1 MKYRK
6 ESQINK
12 STSRGQGRSR
22 EAGSERSRR
31 QTRGAT
37 NRNIVKGLGSGAK
50 HLHMAKPI
58 GSGSRVNGALVRG
71 KLMSLSGEAS
81 APRVPSLTGSSRV
94 GNDDGGN
101 RGVSRRHS
109 SCRERAGS
117 SRRRVTRP
125 TNELEVS
132 TVTKARTKIMSA
144 SPFARSTLR
153 HRQVHRVVGAKRVSQ
168 TQPKGPPAKWVI
180 RFYPTTVR

>member
-1 MKYRK
+1 MK
-6 ESQINK
+6 SI
-12 STSRGQGRSR
+12 SRGQGRSR

-37 NRNIVKGLGSGAK
+37 NRNIVKGLAARTSHHHMTKSLGSGC
-50 HLHMAKPI
+50 
-58 GSGSRVNGALVRG
+58 RVDGALVRG
-71 KLMSLSGEAS
+71 KLMPLSGEAS
-81 APRVPSLTGSSRV
+81 GPRVPSLMGSSRV

-101 RGVSRRHS
+101 RGISRRHS
-109 SCRERAGS
+109 SHGKRAGS

-132 TVTKARTKIMSA
+132 YVTKARTEMMSA

-153 HRQVHRVVGAKRVSQ
+153 HRPVYWVLGAKRVSQ

>member
-37 NRNIVKGLGSGAK
+37 NRNTVIGLASGTSHHHMTKSRGSGC
-50 HLHMAKPI
+50 
-58 GSGSRVNGALVRG
+58 RVDGALVRG
-71 KLMSLSGEAS
+71 KLMPLSGEAS

-117 SRRRVTRP
+117 SRRSRHTRDP
-125 TNELEVS
+125 TEVS
-132 TVTKARTKIMSA
+132 TVTKARTKMMSA
-144 SPFARSTLR
+144 SPFVRSTLR
-153 HRQVHRVVGAKRVSQ
+153 HRPVHRVVGAKRVSQ